1 MRKKILKS
9 VLCLLLLGSCDSC
22 LEKGEARLCLENES
36 AQDISV
42 LLGGVQTTA
51 DADTILPNIDALN
64 LLHKIPKGKQC
75 DMGGVGKIPD
85 WDEIF
90 EYLSIDTMRIFI
102 LATDT
107 VNMYDWN
114 IIQKNYNILQRYD
127 VSVEDLRYLNGCL
140 YYPPISTMRDIRM
153 WPPYS
158 Q

>member
-1 MRKKILKS
+1 MKKNILKS

-22 LEKGEARLCLENES
+22 LEKSGEQLSLYNES

-42 LLGGVQTTA
+42 LLGGIQTTV
-51 DADTILPNIDALN
+51 DTDTLLPDIDNLN
-64 LLHKIPKGKQC
+64 LLHKIPKGKQR
-75 DMGGVGKIPD
+75 DMGGVGTMAG
-85 WDEIF
+85 WNEIF
-90 EYLSIDTMRIFI
+90 EYLGIDTMRIFI

-127 VSVEDLRYLNGCL
+127 VSVEDLRYLNSCF

-158 Q
+158 K

>member
-1 MRKKILKS
+1 MKKYILRS

-42 LLGGVQTTA
+42 LLGGIQTTV
-51 DADTILPNIDALN
+51 DTDTLLPDIDNPNI
-64 LLHKIPKGKQC
+64 LHKIPKEKQR
-75 DMGGVGKIPD
+75 DMGGVGRMAG
-85 WDEIF
+85 WDEMF
-90 EYLSIDTMRIFI
+90 AYLGIDTMRIFI

-127 VSVEDLRYLNGCL
+127 VSIEDLRYLNGCL

-158 Q
+158 K

>member
-22 LEKGEARLCLENES
+22 LEKGGERLSLYNES

-42 LLGGVQTTA
+42 LLGGIQTKA
-51 DADTILPNIDALN
+51 DMDTLLPDIDTLN
-64 LLHKIPKGKQC
+64 LLYKIPKGTLYN
-75 DMGGVGKIPD
+75 MGGVGKMAG
-85 WDEIF
+85 WNKIF
-90 EYLSIDTMRIFI
+90 EYLGIDTMRIFI

-158 Q
+158 K

>member
-1 MRKKILKS
+1 MKKYILRS

-42 LLGGVQTTA
+42 LLGGIQTTV
-51 DADTILPNIDALN
+51 DTDTLLPDIDNPNI
-64 LLHKIPKGKQC
+64 LHKIPKEKQR
-75 DMGGVGKIPD
+75 DMGGVGRMAG
-85 WDEIF
+85 WDEMF
-90 EYLSIDTMRIFI
+90 AYLGIDTMRIFI
-102 LATDT
+102 LATDI
-107 VNMYDWN
+107 VDMYDWN

-127 VSVEDLRYLNGCL
+127 VSIEDLRYLNGCL

-158 Q
+158 K

>member
-1 MRKKILKS
+1 M
-9 VLCLLLLGSCDSC
+9 
-22 LEKGEARLCLENES
+22 
-36 AQDISV
+36 
-42 LLGGVQTTA
+42 LGGVQTTA

-64 LLHKIPKGKQC
+64 LLHKIPKGKQR

-158 Q
+158 K